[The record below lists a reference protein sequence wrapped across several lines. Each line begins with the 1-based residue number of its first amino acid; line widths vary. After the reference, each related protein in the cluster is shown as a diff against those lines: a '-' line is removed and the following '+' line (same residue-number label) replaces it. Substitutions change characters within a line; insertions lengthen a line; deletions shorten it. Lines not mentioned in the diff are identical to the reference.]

1 MTSPMPKRAKRRVPA
16 ALIAVIIGAALAAA
30 GCGSTSSSSSS
41 SSVTSSNASSGV
53 TSSNASSSASGN
65 AGASSPGVAEAQ
77 AFAKQSMQLPTSMDL
92 PTTTKPIPTGKTVTF
107 VHCGV
112 EVCSTIVD
120 AIKYA
125 TSVLGWN
132 LKVVP
137 SDGSPTGVKA
147 AWDSV
152 VRSGPDAAF
161 SSGFPKALFSS
172 ELAQLNSKNIPVF
185 SWSTTDTAGD
195 GIKLVKG
202 GTQEVGIVG
211 KQMAAWAVSSANGK
225 ANTLYVDLPSY
236 VILAPISKVFDQ
248 YYKQWCPSC
257 SVAHI
262 SVPIT
267 SIGSTAPT
275 TIVSYLRAHPDVNR
289 VALSY
294 DGIGA
299 GLPAALKAA
308 GLDKKV
314 QFIGEAPTSTNL
326 SYIQSGQE
334 GATVSQGYYEIW
346 AMFVDA
352 AARELTGQS
361 LAPDENWHV
370 PWFLVTKDNIAAAGG
385 TTAKPLVPSLK
396 AELAKIWNK
405 Q

>member
-1 MTSPMPKRAKRRVPA
+1 MRSPMSKRATRRLPA
-16 ALIAVIIGAALAAA
+16 ALLVLILAAALGAA
-30 GCGSTSSSSSS
+30 GCGSSSSSSSGAGSGGSSSSSS
-41 SSVTSSNASSGV
+41 SSSSSGDP
-53 TSSNASSSASGN
+53 S
-65 AGASSPGVAEAQ
+65 GVATAQ

-120 AIKYA
+120 AIKSA
-125 TSVLGWN
+125 TSILGWN

-152 VRSGPDAAF
+152 VRISPDAAF
-161 SSGFPKALFSS
+161 SSGFSKALFSS
-172 ELAQLNSKNIPVF
+172 ELQQLNSKNIPVF

-202 GTQEVGIVG
+202 GTQEVGVVG
-211 KQMAAWAVSSANGK
+211 KEMAAWAVSSTNGK

-236 VILAPISKVFDQ
+236 VILAPISRVFDQ

-275 TIVSYLRAHPDVNR
+275 TIVAYLRAHPDVNR

-308 GLDKKV
+308 GLNTKV

-326 SYIQSGQE
+326 SYVQTGQE
-334 GATVSQGYYEIW
+334 AATVSQGYYEIW

-361 LAPDENWHV
+361 LTPDENWHV

-385 TTAKPLVPSLK
+385 STAKPLVPNLNG
-396 AELAKIWNK
+396 ELAKIWGK